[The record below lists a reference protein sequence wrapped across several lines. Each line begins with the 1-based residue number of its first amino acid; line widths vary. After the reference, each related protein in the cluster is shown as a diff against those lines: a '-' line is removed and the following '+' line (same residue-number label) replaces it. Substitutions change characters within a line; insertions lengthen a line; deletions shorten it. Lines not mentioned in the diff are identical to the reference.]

1 MSPAAEGKMI
11 YEDLKSKFDQNGY
24 VVIKN
29 FLNENETVE
38 LKDAGEK
45 LTENV
50 PAGVKTVFATN
61 QTKQVADDYLID
73 SADKISLFYEK
84 AALDND
90 GQLLVDASLALNKVG
105 HALHRLH
112 PTFEACTYSDKV
124 TNVCRALGLVKPVVP
139 QSMYIYKNPGVGG
152 EVISHQ
158 DSTFLFTE
166 PDSLVGFWIALDD
179 ATLEN
184 GCLWVIPG
192 SHKTDIHKRLIR
204 NPDKSSAISKT
215 IFQGTYPE
223 YEQSLY
229 VPLAVEKSSLVLI
242 HGKVVHKSEQNKSQY
257 SRHAYTFHVFDEG
270 ISQYSEQNWL
280 QSKVGFKPLYIV

>member
-1 MSPAAEGKMI
+1 MI
-11 YEDLKSKFDQNGY
+11 YEDLKSKFDKNGY

-29 FLNENETVE
+29 FLSEKETKD

-50 PAGVKTVFATN
+50 PADVKTVFVASN
-61 QTKQVADDYLID
+61 TKHVGDDYFIE
-73 SADKISLFYEK
+73 SADKISFFYEK
-84 AALDND
+84 AALDDD
-90 GQLLVDASLALNKVG
+90 GRLLVDASLALNKVG

-124 TNVCRALGLVKPVVP
+124 TNVCRSLGLSKPVVP

-152 EVISHQ
+152 QVVSHQ

-179 ATLEN
+179 ATVEN
-184 GCLWVIPG
+184 GCLWMIPG
-192 SHKTDIHKRLIR
+192 SHKTDVQKRFIR
-204 NPDKSSAISKT
+204 NPDKCAT
-215 IFQGTYPE
+215 TQLVFQGTQPE

-229 VPLAVEKSSLVLI
+229 VPLPVEKSSLVLI

-257 SRHAYTFHVFDEG
+257 PRHAYTFHIFDEG

-280 QSKVGFKPLYIV
+280 QTKVGFKPIYTT

>member
-1 MSPAAEGKMI
+1 MI
-11 YEDLKSKFDQNGY
+11 YEDLKSKFDKNGY

-29 FLNENETVE
+29 FLSEKETND

-45 LTENV
+45 LTANV
-50 PAGVKTVFATN
+50 PADVKTVFATN
-61 QTKQVADDYLID
+61 QTKQVADDYFIE
-73 SADKISLFYEK
+73 SADKISFFYEK
-84 AALDND
+84 AALDDD
-90 GQLLVDASLALNKVG
+90 GRLLVDSSLALNKVG

-124 TNVCRALGLVKPVVP
+124 TNVCRSLGLSKPVVP

-152 EVISHQ
+152 QVVSHQ
-158 DSTFLFTE
+158 DSTFLFTA

-179 ATLEN
+179 ATVEN
-184 GCLWVIPG
+184 GCLWAIPG
-192 SHKTDIHKRLIR
+192 SHNTEVHKRLVR
-204 NPDKSSAISKT
+204 NQDKCET
-215 IFQGTYPE
+215 NRTVFQGTYPE

-257 SRHAYTFHVFDEG
+257 PRHAYTFHVFDEA

-280 QSKVGFKPLYIV
+280 QTKVGFKPIYSI

>member
-1 MSPAAEGKMI
+1 MI

-29 FLNENETVE
+29 FLNEKETVE
-38 LKDAGEK
+38 LKDAGKK

-50 PAGVKTVFATN
+50 PAGVKTVFATS
-61 QTKQVADDYLID
+61 QTKQVADDYFMD
-73 SADKISLFYEK
+73 SADKISFFYEK

-90 GQLLVDASLALNKVG
+90 GRLLVDASLALNKVG

-124 TNVCRALGLVKPVVP
+124 TNVCRALGLRKPVVP

-204 NPDKSSAISKT
+204 NPDKSSAVSQT
-215 IFQGTYPE
+215 IYQGTHPE
-223 YEQSLY
+223 CEQSLY

-270 ISQYSEQNWL
+270 ISQYSGQNWL

>member
-1 MSPAAEGKMI
+1 MI
-11 YEDLKSKFDQNGY
+11 YEDLKSKFDKNGY
-24 VVIKN
+24 VVINN
-29 FLNENETVE
+29 FLSEKETKD

-50 PAGVKTVFATN
+50 PADVKTVFVASN
-61 QTKQVADDYLID
+61 TKHVGDDYFIE
-73 SADKISLFYEK
+73 SADKICFFYEK
-84 AALDND
+84 AALDDD
-90 GQLLVDASLALNKVG
+90 GRLLVDASLALNKVG

-124 TNVCRALGLVKPVVP
+124 TNVCRSLGLSKPVVP

-152 EVISHQ
+152 QVVSHQ

-179 ATLEN
+179 ATEEN
-184 GCLWVIPG
+184 GCLWMIPG
-192 SHKTDIHKRLIR
+192 SHKTDVHKRFIR
-204 NPDKSSAISKT
+204 NPDKCAT
-215 IFQGTYPE
+215 TQLVFQGTQPE

-229 VPLAVEKSSLVLI
+229 VPLPVEKSSLVLI

-257 SRHAYTFHVFDEG
+257 PRHAYTFHIFDEG

-280 QSKVGFKPLYIV
+280 QTKVGFKPIYTT

>member
-1 MSPAAEGKMI
+1 MSSEGEMI
-11 YEDLKSKFDQNGY
+11 YKDLKSKFDQDGY
-24 VVIKN
+24 IVIKQ
-29 FLNENETVE
+29 FLDEKETME
-38 LKDAGEK
+38 LKVAGEK

-50 PAGVKTVFATN
+50 PAGVKTVFSTS
-61 QTKQVADDYLID
+61 QTKQVADDYLIE

-84 AALDND
+84 AALDAD
-90 GQLLVDASLALNKVG
+90 GRLLVDASLALNKVG
-105 HALHRLH
+105 HALHTLH

-124 TNVCRALGLVKPVVP
+124 AKVCRALGLVKPVVP

-166 PDSLVGFWIALDD
+166 PESLVGFWIALDD

-192 SHKTDIHKRLIR
+192 SHKSDVHKRFLLH
-204 NPDKSSAISKT
+204 NPDKSSGTSQT
-215 IFQGTYPE
+215 IFQGTHPE
-223 YEQSLY
+223 SKQSSY

-242 HGKVVHKSEQNKSQY
+242 HGRVVHKSEQNKSQY

>member
-1 MSPAAEGKMI
+1 MI
-11 YEDLKSKFDQNGY
+11 YEDLKSKLDKNGY

-29 FLNENETVE
+29 FLSEKETND

-50 PAGVKTVFATN
+50 PADVKTVFATN
-61 QTKQVADDYLID
+61 QTKQVADDYFIE
-73 SADKISLFYEK
+73 SADKISFFYEK
-84 AALDND
+84 AALDDD
-90 GQLLVDASLALNKVG
+90 GRLLVDSSLALNKVG

-124 TNVCRALGLVKPVVP
+124 TNVCRSLGLSKPVVP

-152 EVISHQ
+152 QVVSHQ
-158 DSTFLFTE
+158 DSTFLFTT

-179 ATLEN
+179 ATVEN
-184 GCLWVIPG
+184 GCLWAIPG
-192 SHKTDIHKRLIR
+192 SHNTDVHKRLVR
-204 NPDKSSAISKT
+204 NQDKCET
-215 IFQGTYPE
+215 NRTVFQGTYPE
-223 YEQSLY
+223 YKQSLY

-257 SRHAYTFHVFDEG
+257 PRHAYTFHVFDEA

-280 QSKVGFKPLYIV
+280 QTKVGFKPIYSI